1 MNSCDEEI
9 WQPSA
14 RPVPRL
20 EELTGGASTQ
30 AQAGDL
36 APKQGAGILLLQP
49 QSGAARGKA

>member
-1 MNSCDEEI
+1 MKGDEEI

-14 RPVPRL
+14 RPAPRL
-20 EELTGGASTQ
+20 GQLTGGASTQ